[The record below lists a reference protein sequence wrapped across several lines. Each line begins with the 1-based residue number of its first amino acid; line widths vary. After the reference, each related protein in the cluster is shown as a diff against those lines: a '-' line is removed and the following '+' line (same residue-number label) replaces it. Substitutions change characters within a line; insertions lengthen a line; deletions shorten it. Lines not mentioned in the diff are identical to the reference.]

1 MNSQED
7 TINASNK
14 PVNKDK
20 GDKKNM
26 DTSNKQKLKK
36 YYGLVI
42 SVIFKFYLFLKL
54 TMIGTVPWMTMED
67 ALVQV
72 SIFYLFI
79 CMILVIIAEACTWF
93 LLAIPFYLITVIG
106 LIVSTYLIMTGHK
119 RWFIVPMIVYCID
132 IVCRIYFLVTERTD
146 FAGDTAGLVFA
157 VFGVLIS
164 ILYWRSGYEPAVSE
178 TELPEQK
185 VDIKQ

>member
-36 YYGLVI
+36 YY
-42 SVIFKFYLFLKL
+42 
-54 TMIGTVPWMTMED
+54 
-67 ALVQV
+67 
-72 SIFYLFI
+72 
-79 CMILVIIAEACTWF
+79 
-93 LLAIPFYLITVIG
+93 G